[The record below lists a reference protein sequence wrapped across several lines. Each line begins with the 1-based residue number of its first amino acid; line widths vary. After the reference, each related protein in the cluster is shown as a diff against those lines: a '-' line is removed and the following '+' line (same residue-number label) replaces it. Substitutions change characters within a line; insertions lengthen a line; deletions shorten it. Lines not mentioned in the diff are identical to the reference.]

1 MGEVPKSFPDLESV
15 EEFMT
20 RPDQALVDDLA
31 ALDGDILILGVGG
44 KMGPTMARLAK
55 RAAPDKR
62 VVGVARFS
70 ESGLEQKLSGWGIE
84 TIACDLLDREAV
96 GALPKIPNVV
106 FMAGRKFGTSGNLE
120 LTWAM
125 NVLAPAIVAEAFRDS
140 NIVAFSTGNI
150 YPFMDD
156 SSDGATEET
165 PPQAMGE
172 YAQSCLGRER
182 IFEYFSHL
190 HGTPGRI
197 IRLNYAIDM
206 LYGVLWD
213 VATKVHRGQPVDVT
227 TGYANVIW
235 QGDAN
240 SRILRCLRHCT
251 TPTSALNIS
260 GPDKIR
266 IRDLAEEFG
275 ARMGKTVQITGTESG
290 RCWLTNS
297 DAAARLLGPPLT
309 GLGTMIDW
317 VADWV
322 GRDMPSLEKPTAYD
336 SRDGSF

>member
-1 MGEVPKSFPDLESV
+1 MGEVPQSFPDLESV

-20 RPDQALVDDLA
+20 RPDRALVDDLA

-70 ESGLEQKLSGWGIE
+70 EPGLEQKLNGWGIE
-84 TIACDLLDREAV
+84 TIACDLLDRDAV
-96 GALPKIPNVV
+96 GALPKFPNVV

-125 NVLAPAIVAEAFRDS
+125 NVLAPAIVAEAFHDS
-140 NIVAFSTGNI
+140 KIVAFSTGNI

-156 SSDGATEET
+156 AGDGATEKT

-213 VATKVHRGQPVDVT
+213 VATKVYRGQPVDVT

-240 SRILRCLRHCT
+240 SRILRCLRYCT
-251 TPTSALNIS
+251 TPTSPLNIS
-260 GPDKIR
+260 G
-266 IRDLAEEFG
+266 
-275 ARMGKTVQITGTESG
+275 
-290 RCWLTNS
+290 
-297 DAAARLLGPPLT
+297 
-309 GLGTMIDW
+309 
-317 VADWV
+317 
-322 GRDMPSLEKPTAYD
+322 
-336 SRDGSF
+336 